1 MLKIIFQSTATS
13 IFSIAF
19 TFLASIFLA
28 RALGPTEY
36 GNFSYIM
43 LVITLSAS
51 IIQFGLGQGFVF
63 FKRKHNIS
71 KIYFYS
77 SIFVILITSIA
88 LSVILHN
95 YLLPQLTFILL
106 IFIFITT
113 SINLFLS
120 YTSQL
125 DKNLKKYNT
134 VRLLTPVLLFISYI
148 SVFFIFNK
156 IEIENLILA
165 NILISITMMIYY
177 FFPISIKNHH
187 MKIRTYPGFIR
198 YSLKLHGT
206 TLVGILIGSYDKILL
221 STDHS
226 LTNLGMYTVAFGFSR
241 LIGIIPQN
249 ISTVLFSHLAGENE
263 SKVNNITQEIYSV
276 LFIPMLFLTAA
287 ASLLTYFLFPI
298 IYGELYIPAV
308 IPTIILLF
316 ECMISSLGW
325 ILAQRFNATGK
336 PGLILIRQLISLL
349 PLAMV
354 FFFTSSENII
364 LLISIAVLFSS
375 IIRLIITYFIY
386 GKILNENYP
395 SILPSYKV
403 FSIFTT
409 LLKRIFK

>member
-1 MLKIIFQSTATS
+1 MLKIIFQSTASS
-13 IFSIAF
+13 IFSIIF

-43 LVITLSAS
+43 LVVTLSAS

-71 KIYFYS
+71 NIYFHL
-77 SIFVILITSIA
+77 SILFILIVSIA
-88 LSVILHN
+88 LPIILQN
-95 YLLPQLTFILL
+95 YLLSQLSIIPL
-106 IFIFITT
+106 IFILVTT
-113 SINLFLS
+113 SISLFLS

-134 VRLLTPVLLFISYI
+134 VRLLTAMLLFLSYI
-148 SVFFIFNK
+148 SVFFIFDS
-156 IEIENLILA
+156 
-165 NILISITMMIYY
+165 ISIRNIIIINIFISTMMIVYY
-177 FFPISIKNHH
+177 LIPISIRKYHTEGTTH
-187 MKIRTYPGFIR
+187 PGFVS

-221 STDHS
+221 STDDS

-263 SKVNNITQEIYSV
+263 NKISNITQDIYSL
-276 LFIPMLFLTAA
+276 LFIPMFLLTTI
-287 ASLLTYFLFPI
+287 ASLLTYFLFPL
-298 IYGELYIPAV
+298 IYGASYIPA
-308 IPTIILLF
+308 ITPAIILLF

-325 ILAQRFNATGK
+325 ILAQRFNTTGK

-349 PLAMV
+349 PLLLV
-354 FFFTSSENII
+354 FFFTHSENII
-364 LLISIAVLFSS
+364 ILISIAVLLSS

-386 GKILNENYP
+386 GKILKENYP
-395 SILPSYKV
+395 NIFPSYKIAL
-403 FSIFTT
+403 IFTR
-409 LLKRIFK
+409 LLKRTFK